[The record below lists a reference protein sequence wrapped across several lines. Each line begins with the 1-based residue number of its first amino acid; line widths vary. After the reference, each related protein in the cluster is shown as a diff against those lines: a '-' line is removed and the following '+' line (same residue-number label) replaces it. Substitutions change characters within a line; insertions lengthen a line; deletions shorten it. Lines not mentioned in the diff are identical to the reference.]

1 MTDITAK
8 LTSSTGPSATIPD
21 GSTVRV
27 LERTV
32 GAGGNRL
39 RTLYDVD
46 TTTLNDGAMLIY
58 DQPSDSFKT
67 TTSIESNTGTI
78 IFNGGNF

>member
-1 MTDITAK
+1 MTDITA
-8 LTSSTGPSATIPD
+8 TIQD
-21 GSTVRV
+21 GSTIRV

-58 DQPSDSFKT
+58 NQPSDSFKT

-78 IFNGGNF
+78 ILSGGNF

>member
-1 MTDITAK
+1 MTDITA
-8 LTSSTGPSATIPD
+8 TIQD

-27 LERTV
+27 LARTV
-32 GAGGNRL
+32 GGVNQL
-39 RTLYDVD
+39 RTLHDVD
-46 TTTLNDGAMLIY
+46 TTALNDGAMLIY

-78 IFNGGNF
+78 ILSGGNF